1 MNISKGGT
9 KYMAKKNFATSIDEQ
24 VIQDFKVACVRNNES
39 MNTVMQKFMR
49 AYADGRFKL
58 EMQYEK
64 TIQQLEEK

>member
-1 MNISKGGT
+1 
-9 KYMAKKNFATSIDEQ
+9 MARKNFGTSIDEE
-24 VIQDFKVACVRNNES
+24 VIQDFKVACVKNNES

-58 EMQYEK
+58 EIQYEG